1 MDPEP
6 IHQPHDKL
14 FKAAFSN
21 PETAAAFLRTHLPQF
36 LADTLQWN
44 ALELHPGSFV
54 DEQLRGS
61 EADLLF
67 SLKSNDDQVF
77 LYLLWEHRSSP
88 SPLMALRLL
97 SYMVRI
103 WTQQAQEQRGAVR
116 LSPILP
122 VVLAQDKRSW
132 KISERFGDLFA
143 LTQQRWEEVG
153 AFTPNFAFRLLQL
166 VDIPYEQIAGTAE
179 GILTLRALKA
189 EAVGELLH
197 EAVWEPGLLKA
208 VSLEAAERFFRYML
222 NAGIDK
228 QTFERRVR
236 QVNNVELLQQ
246 AMTLADQYRQEGLQQ
261 GMTLADQYRREGIEQ
276 GIEQGVEQGIQHG
289 QTRALRSALVDVLLT
304 RFDSVPEGLRDRVEE
319 ITDSETL
326 TALLKSAV
334 RCERLEDFVQSL

>member
-1 MDPEP
+1 M
-6 IHQPHDKL
+6 
-14 FKAAFSN
+14 
-21 PETAAAFLRTHLPQF
+21 
-36 LADTLQWN
+36 
-44 ALELHPGSFV
+44 
-54 DEQLRGS
+54 
-61 EADLLF
+61 
-67 SLKSNDDQVF
+67 
-77 LYLLWEHRSSP
+77 
-88 SPLMALRLL
+88 
-97 SYMVRI
+97 
-103 WTQQAQEQRGAVR
+103 
-116 LSPILP
+116 
-122 VVLAQDKRSW
+122 LAQDKRNW

-197 EAVWEPGLLKA
+197 EAVWEPGLLQA

-276 GIEQGVEQGIQHG
+276 GVQHG
-289 QTRALRSALVDVLLT
+289 QTRALRRALVDVLVT

-334 RCERLEDFVQSL
+334 RCERLEDFVHSL

>member
-1 MDPEP
+1 
-6 IHQPHDKL
+6 
-14 FKAAFSN
+14 
-21 PETAAAFLRTHLPQF
+21 
-36 LADTLQWN
+36 
-44 ALELHPGSFV
+44 
-54 DEQLRGS
+54 
-61 EADLLF
+61 
-67 SLKSNDDQVF
+67 
-77 LYLLWEHRSSP
+77 
-88 SPLMALRLL
+88 MALRLL

-153 AFTPNFAFRLLQL
+153 AFTPNFAYRLLQL
-166 VDIPYEQIAGTAE
+166 VDIPYEKITGTAE

-189 EAVGELLH
+189 EAMGELLH

-208 VSLEAAERFFRYML
+208 VSLEGAERFFRYML

-236 QVNNVELLQQ
+236 QVNNPELLQQ

-261 GMTLADQYRREGIEQ
+261 GMTLADQYRQEGLQQGMTLADQYRREALQQGLEQ
-276 GIEQGVEQGIQHG
+276 GIVHG
-289 QTRALRSALVDVLLT
+289 QTRALRRALLDVLVT
-304 RFDSVPEGLRDRVEE
+304 RFDSVPEGLKVRLEE
-319 ITDSETL
+319 IAASEKL
-326 TALLKSAV
+326 TALIKCAV
-334 RCERLEDFVQSL
+334 RCARLEDFVQSL

>member
-1 MDPEP
+1 
-6 IHQPHDKL
+6 
-14 FKAAFSN
+14 
-21 PETAAAFLRTHLPQF
+21 
-36 LADTLQWN
+36 
-44 ALELHPGSFV
+44 
-54 DEQLRGS
+54 
-61 EADLLF
+61 
-67 SLKSNDDQVF
+67 
-77 LYLLWEHRSSP
+77 
-88 SPLMALRLL
+88 
-97 SYMVRI
+97 MVRI

-153 AFTPNFAFRLLQL
+153 AFTPDFAFRLLQL
-166 VDIPYEQIAGTAE
+166 VDIPYEKIGGTAE

-197 EAVWEPGLLKA
+197 EAVWEPGLLQA

-236 QVNNVELLQQ
+236 QVNNLELLQQ

-261 GMTLADQYRREGIEQ
+261 GMTLADQYRREGIE
-276 GIEQGVEQGIQHG
+276 HG
-289 QTRALRSALVDVLLT
+289 QTRALRCALVDVLVT